1 MSDKL
6 KRYRVECIQHFCDEH
21 GSDVSVMHFLAY
33 DTEHAEEKAF
43 DACGG
48 PAGFA
53 SGMEFKATRIKK
65 TTRSKQERGAR

>member
-6 KRYRVECIQHFCDEH
+6 KRYRVECIQYYCDEH
-21 GSDVSVMHFLAY
+21 GPDVSVIHVLAY
-33 DTEHAEEKAF
+33 DYEHAEEKAF

-53 SGMEFKATRIKK
+53 SGMEFKATHTKEA
-65 TTRSKQERGAR
+65 TRAK